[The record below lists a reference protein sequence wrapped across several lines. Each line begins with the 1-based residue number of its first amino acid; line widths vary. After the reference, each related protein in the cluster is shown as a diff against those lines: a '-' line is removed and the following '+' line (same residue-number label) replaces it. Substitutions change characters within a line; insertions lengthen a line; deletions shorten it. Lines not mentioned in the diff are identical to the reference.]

1 MSWFKEV
8 AKTCLNLAVLVLGV
22 FVFGFVANPNW
33 KWWYLLAGL
42 FLAAW
47 FGLFGSVGFYGK
59 KGVSSN
65 VRSNPFAGVLCSPL
79 NDHCLMA
86 AGGSKET

>member
-47 FGLFGSVGFYGK
+47 FVWLSWLLWK
-59 KGVSSN
+59 KG
-65 VRSNPFAGVLCSPL
+65 G
-79 NDHCLMA
+79 
-86 AGGSKET
+86 E